1 MALPKQHKVLYLL
14 SKGGALA
21 VRTAD
26 VPTPGPDDVLLR
38 VESAAL
44 NPLDWKIQD
53 AGLFTAAFP
62 TILGW
67 DAAGVVVAVGSNVE
81 RLKVGNRVLVEAHV
95 AESTRTFQQYVATP
109 AAFVSK
115 IPDAL
120 SFDEAATLPV
130 AVTTAV
136 AALYNPHEASK
147 SVHLT
152 PPWAEG
158 GSRKFAGQPA
168 VVLGGASS
176 VGQAVI
182 QFLKLSGFAPIIT
195 TASLRNTEF
204 VQSFGATHVV
214 DRTLPRAELVQTI
227 QNIAGGRPIELVY
240 DAISVHE
247 TKDLGF
253 ELVAPGGSLII
264 LIPEHADNHKFP
276 STKDVRVIEAFGEF
290 SVPENRDFGAEFTV
304 ELEKLLR
311 DGVIKPG
318 IPEVLEGG
326 LNSVQQGLDRIKADQ
341 VSGRK
346 LVVHPQETL

>member
-1 MALPKQHKVLYLL
+1 MSLPKQHKVLYLL

-21 VRTAD
+21 VQTVD
-26 VPTPGPDDVLLR
+26 VPSPGPDDVLLK
-38 VESAAL
+38 VEAAAL

-53 AGLFTAAFP
+53 AGLFTTAFP

-67 DAAGVVVAVGSNVE
+67 DAAGVVVAVGSKVD
-81 RLKVGNRVLVEAHV
+81 RLKVGDRVFVEAHV
-95 AESTRTFQQYVATP
+95 ADSTRTFQQYVATP
-109 AAFVSK
+109 ADFVAK
-115 IPDAL
+115 IPDSL

-130 AVTTAV
+130 SVTTAL
-136 AALYNPHEASK
+136 AGLYNPHEASK

-152 PPWAEG
+152 PPWAQG
-158 GSRKFAGQPA
+158 GSGKYAGKPA
-168 VVLGGASS
+168 VVLGGTSA

-182 QFLKLSGFAPIIT
+182 QFLKLSGFSPIIT
-195 TASLRNTEF
+195 TASLRNTAF

-227 QNIAGGRPIELVY
+227 QKIAGGPIDLVY
-240 DAISVHE
+240 DAISVYE
-247 TKDLGF
+247 TKDLGY
-253 ELVAPGGSLII
+253 EIVSSGGSLII

-290 SVPENRDFGAEFTV
+290 SVPENREFGAEATV
-304 ELEKLLR
+304 EIEKLLQ
-311 DGVIKPG
+311 DGLIKPG

-326 LNSVQQGLDRIKADQ
+326 LNAVQEGLDRIKADK
-341 VSGRK
+341 VSGKK